1 MALGIDPGPSSENG
15 EVMPI
20 AVVGIG
26 FRGPK
31 DATNVERFWRL
42 ISEGREAWSLV
53 PKEKWNNEA
62 FYHPDS
68 SRNGTVGYSFT
79 GFTVEHAEGL
89 GSPMSKA
96 AITLRTTSLASTHPF
111 LT

>member
-1 MALGIDPGPSSENG
+1 MALGAQTRQSSEDG
-15 EVMPI
+15 EVTPI

-31 DATNVERFWRL
+31 DATNVERFWKL
-42 ISEGREAWSLV
+42 ISEGREAWGLV

-68 SRNGTVGYSFT
+68 NRNGTVC
-79 GFTVEHAEGL
+79 
-89 GSPMSKA
+89 
-96 AITLRTTSLASTHPF
+96 
-111 LT
+111 